1 MSGEI
6 DLEHF
11 RGLLQAR
18 LAELQS
24 LESAAQSRD
33 SIELDQSKVGRLS
46 RMDALQQQAML
57 DANRGRGRRERL
69 RIEAA
74 FRRLDEGDY
83 GYCAQ
88 CDEPIANGRLHFDP
102 ATPLCIACANK
113 ADQSA

>member
-1 MSGEI
+1 MSDEI

-11 RGLLQAR
+11 RDLLQAR
-18 LAELQS
+18 LAELDS

-57 DANRGRGRRERL
+57 DANRFRGRRERL

-74 FRRLDEGDY
+74 FRRIAEGDY

-88 CDEPIANGRLHFDP
+88 CDEPIALGRLNFDP

-113 ADQSA
+113 ANDD